1 MKTIR
6 ALRTLIVFALLVSIT
21 SFDTGFAKPKKKK
34 EALTGT
40 PILWQRPD
48 DISSRDLF
56 LGPGG
61 EAMRPDL
68 RRITFIKE
76 EKGGYSKK
84 YRVRDASGRE
94 WVAKIGKEAQS
105 ETSAIR
111 LLWGVGYLTE
121 VNYLAPRVTIPGKG
135 TFTNVRFEARPDNW
149 KRGGE
154 WKWKSNPFNRT
165 PELQGL
171 KIMMALINNWDLKD
185 SNNVIIKT
193 RGNNGDELR
202 YVISDLGATFGHA
215 STTPIFWRITRSRNN
230 PVNYAKSNFF
240 EKVKGDRV
248 VLHFGGKNRGLM
260 KDLTVQDAQW
270 IASLLSQL
278 SDRQLRDAFRAANY
292 SPGQINLLAS
302 DVRER
307 TNELLSLRPSRPDR
321 QK

>member
-6 ALRTLIVFALLVSIT
+6 AFRTLIVLALLVSI
-21 SFDTGFAKPKKKK
+21 SSIDTGFAKPKKKK
-34 EALTGT
+34 EAFTGT

-48 DISSRDLF
+48 NISSRDLF

-61 EAMRPDL
+61 EVMRPDVS
-68 RRITFIKE
+68 RITFIKE

-84 YRVRDASGRE
+84 YRVRDGAGRE

-111 LLWGVGYLTE
+111 LLWGLGYYTE
-121 VNYLAPRVTIPGKG
+121 VNYLVPRVTIPGKG
-135 TFTNVRFEARPDNW
+135 TFTNVRFEARPDQW
-149 KRGGE
+149 QRGDE

-185 SNNVIIKT
+185 SNNVIIKS
-193 RGNNGDELR
+193 RGSNKLY

-230 PVNYAKSNFF
+230 PANYAKSNFF

-278 SDRQLRDAFRAANY
+278 SDNQIRDAFRAANY
-292 SPGQINLLAS
+292 SPSQIDLLAS
-302 DVRER
+302 EVRER
-307 TNELLSLRPSRPDR
+307 SNELRSLSPSPRMGR
-321 QK
+321 GE

>member
-6 ALRTLIVFALLVSIT
+6 ALRTLIIFAILVSIT
-21 SFDTGFAKPKKKK
+21 SLDTGFAKPKKKK

-40 PILWQRPD
+40 PIMWQRPD
-48 DISSRDLF
+48 DIASRDLF

-68 RRITFIKE
+68 RRVTFIKE

-111 LLWGVGYLTE
+111 LLWGLGYFTE

-135 TFTNVRFEARPDNW
+135 TFTNVRFEARPDRW
-149 KRGGE
+149 KRGDE
-154 WKWKSNPFNRT
+154 WKWKSNPFSRT

-185 SNNVIIKT
+185 SNNVIIKP
-193 RGNNGDELR
+193 GDSNKLY

-215 STTPIFWRITRSRNN
+215 STTPLLWRFTRSRNS

-292 SPGQINLLAS
+292 TPSQINLLAS
-302 DVRER
+302 EVRER
-307 TNELLSLRPSRPDR
+307 ANELLSLRPSPQIGRGE
-321 QK
+321 